1 MALSKI
7 RTLDMSGPTSA
18 DRQGSLAVRNTKALR
33 HRLAMSVGAEMRFLK
48 SQCPPK
54 PLAPVLAEELRLLEL
69 AYDTL
74 ADAGLPLPPSKQ
86 DLEFL
91 ASERRVQR
99 EIRKT
104 LWSDLVGEQ

>member
-48 SQCPPK
+48 SQRPSK
-54 PLAPVLAEELRLLEL
+54 LLLPVLAEELRLLEL